1 MTLLSEFFHFPIH
14 HPQNYIIS
22 VLDQVYL
29 LVSSCLLN
37 NFKCLLSLFNVGYI
51 CIMRGI

>member
-1 MTLLSEFFHFPIH
+1 MTLLSEFFHFPVH

-22 VLDQVYL
+22 ILDQMYL

-37 NFKCLLSLFNVGYI
+37 DFQYLLSLFNVGYI
-51 CIMRGI
+51 CVVRGI